1 MKSLRGIIISV
12 ILLSFGTGFGQL
24 QKLAQTGMKFLSVS
38 TDPKISAMGDA
49 ASAVEG
55 RSESMFFN
63 PAGMARLDHNVDAA
77 VGSVRWIA
85 GINYGFGSV
94 AFRPMQGK
102 FGVIGVSVVNV
113 MYGDFKSTIR
123 SSSERGYEDMGTFS
137 PSAGCVGVGYANALT
152 DKFAIG
158 GNIKYVYQNLGSAVT
173 SMLNGSQY
181 GRTDYSRNVMAFDFG
196 ILYRTGYKSL
206 FFGMHVRNF
215 SQEIKYLEEGFQL
228 PLTFKVGLSMNLFDL
243 YDIDPAKHS
252 LLVSVDAVH
261 PRDYPEQINV
271 GGEYVLANL
280 FAVRAGYSTPN
291 DEHGFNAGVGLVK
304 DFKNYQIGWDYAY
317 TPFGLFGDVHR
328 FSFHFAL

>member
-1 MKSLRGIIISV
+1 MKSSSGIILGV
-12 ILLSFGTGFGQL
+12 ILLSFGSSFGQL

-63 PAGMARLDHNVDAA
+63 PAAMARLDHNVDAGA
-77 VGSVRWIA
+77 GSVRWIA
-85 GINYGFGSV
+85 GIHYVYGSL
-94 AFRPMQGK
+94 AFRPAHGK
-102 FGVIGVSVVNV
+102 YGVIGVSVVSV
-113 MYGDFKSTIR
+113 MYGDFNATIR
-123 SSSERGYEDMGTFS
+123 STSESGYENVGTFS
-137 PSAGCVGVGYANALT
+137 PSAGCVGLGYANALT

-158 GNIKYVYQNLGSAVT
+158 GNVKYVYQNLGSVYT
-173 SMLNGSQY
+173 SILGNNQY
-181 GRTDYSRNVMAFDFG
+181 GRTDYARNVMAFDFG

-206 FFGMHVRNF
+206 LFGMHVRNF

-228 PLTFKVGLSMNLFDL
+228 PLTFKVGLSMNVLDFFDV
-243 YDIDPAKHS
+243 DPGKHT
-252 LLVSVDAVH
+252 LLLSVDAVH

-271 GGEYVLANL
+271 GGEYL
-280 FAVRAGYSTPN
+280 FAGMFALRAGYSTPN
-291 DEHGFNAGVGLVK
+291 DEHGFNAGVGLL
-304 DFKNYQIGWDYAY
+304 KNFSGYQIGWDYAY